1 MHFYQKEESGHEN
14 DIPAQAGIGQ
24 AGSRIPRPYEDDQR
38 QKSSCGPQS
47 KGQSQNFLL
56 RPLSVVFF
64 YGDGHSFANG
74 TAAEEKGLI
83 RQSEFFV
90 YSEKDRE
97 AGRLGISVSRKVGG
111 SVVRHR
117 LRRLIKESFR
127 LHKSEWASADFV
139 VVARREAA
147 GKSYE
152 EIESTLLFLGKK
164 ANVWK
169 KGENA

>member
-1 MHFYQKEESGHEN
+1 ME
-14 DIPAQAGIGQ
+14 P
-24 AGSRIPRPYEDDQR
+24 
-38 QKSSCGPQS
+38 
-47 KGQSQNFLL
+47 L
-56 RPLSVVFF
+56 RKTAE
-64 YGDGHSFANG
+64 FANVYDHG
-74 TAAEEKGLI
+74 KAYGSKLLVLI
-83 RQSEFFV
+83 V
-90 YSEKDRE
+90 LNPEKDRE